1 LGWYEHKGLAWR
13 RIVGIA
19 TLGGIRV
26 FNEVMWMDIFTARGL
41 KLLLTTFV
49 VSFLLGGVTAI
60 IGFTLVV
67 DLMAK

>member
-1 LGWYEHKGLAWR
+1 
-13 RIVGIA
+13 VGIA
-19 TLGGIRV
+19 TLGGIRMV
-26 FNEVMWMDIFTARGL
+26 DEVKRLDIFTARGL

>member
-1 LGWYEHKGLAWR
+1 
-13 RIVGIA
+13 V
-19 TLGGIRV
+19 V
-26 FNEVMWMDIFTARGL
+26 DEVKRLDIFTARGL